1 MAAALP
7 MPSTIHSMALST
19 PNLVPAALL
28 CVHAAIYVAL
38 RLAAFVHNAESDST
52 SGTCHSRSTNA
63 GVRNGRRHRGHA
75 HRGPRSL
82 PLRSPERVV
91 TGEEMKQT
99 EYTQSSMLGF

>member
-38 RLAAFVHNAESDST
+38 RLAAFVHKRKAT
-52 SGTCHSRSTNA
+52 RRAGRATHGRQNA

-75 HRGPRSL
+75 HRGPHSP

-99 EYTQSSMLGF
+99 E